1 MDKKQEYIFMYKDF
15 EVFRFEAD
23 FEAKRATLLEK
34 LEHFDKGPYLISK
47 KDANLEYGVTKFFQ
61 RRTIPDTR
69 RGQKEILAATG
80 CENEFE
86 LSFKGHGLSLSNH
99 YWFKKEGEN
108 LRYKDI
114 NFFENKWDDTFARAV
129 LSADYEALKH
139 ASLEVPDIVTQGWA
153 TKGWIYDNGPK
164 LYKLGIDPDHSE
176 ESLGEVLASLLARRI
191 FKKGEVLEYELGKWG
206 EKYASVSP
214 TMVGENEE
222 LTHLSDVLPHSLYML
237 YSSRNRDKN
246 MRAEFFEILK
256 DYRLPELYP
265 LFVKLTCLRS
275 ICFVHDLHF
284 DNIALIRNVET
295 GDYHPAPFFD
305 LAGSFGGTTTGKS
318 FLSNINKATYMI
330 IYFLYSGLDP
340 EWDYSWYDPAKL
352 EGFEEVIRG
361 MLSKSDFY
369 TPQLIDNIIDVY
381 HHQKETLDEYWEN
394 DKKK

>member
-1 MDKKQEYIFMYKDF
+1 
-15 EVFRFEAD
+15 
-23 FEAKRATLLEK
+23 
-34 LEHFDKGPYLISK
+34 
-47 KDANLEYGVTKFFQ
+47 
-61 RRTIPDTR
+61 
-69 RGQKEILAATG
+69 
-80 CENEFE
+80 
-86 LSFKGHGLSLSNH
+86 
-99 YWFKKEGEN
+99 
-108 LRYKDI
+108 
-114 NFFENKWDDTFARAV
+114 
-129 LSADYEALKH
+129 
-139 ASLEVPDIVTQGWA
+139 
-153 TKGWIYDNGPK
+153 
-164 LYKLGIDPDHSE
+164 
-176 ESLGEVLASLLARRI
+176 
-191 FKKGEVLEYELGKWG
+191 
-206 EKYASVSP
+206 
-214 TMVGENEE
+214 
-222 LTHLSDVLPHSLYML
+222 
-237 YSSRNRDKN
+237 